1 MKAWSCPA
9 WKRSFD
15 EGELIA
21 GFLARGNLER
31 IAVTLGAS
39 AKGPHMSITRSSPLF
54 KITVFVFVICI
65 TNSARCLA
73 DQQSIP
79 PAQSIHFEGDPPF
92 TPKPLILHGYLR
104 LPEEAGRHPAV
115 VLLHGC
121 RGFADRIDQ
130 RWGQT
135 LASWGYVTLTI
146 DSFGPRGLGDI
157 CGGRFPRDL
166 DFDAYRGLNF
176 LVRQPFVDAKRVV
189 IMGFSQGGSLAL
201 LAIERGAIEQTYENK
216 FRAAAAF
223 YPACDGLTGI
233 TTAPA
238 LILIGER
245 DELTQGCRDLAEGR
259 GGDYG
264 MSRSPGEGAGVRLVV
279 YPDAYQGFDVP
290 GFKTPVEYPGYH
302 LEFNQS
308 ATDQSIDALREFLH
322 ATIGSRQ

>member
-1 MKAWSCPA
+1 
-9 WKRSFD
+9 
-15 EGELIA
+15 
-21 GFLARGNLER
+21 
-31 IAVTLGAS
+31 
-39 AKGPHMSITRSSPLF
+39 MSIIRSSPLF
-54 KITVFVFVICI
+54 KITVSVFLICA
-65 TNSARCLA
+65 TNSVQCLA
-73 DQQSIP
+73 DQQST
-79 PAQSIHFEGDPPF
+79 PAAKSIQFEGDPPF
-92 TPKPLILHGYLR
+92 TPKPLTLHGYLR
-104 LPEEAGRHPAV
+104 RPDGAGRHPAV

-121 RGFADRIDQ
+121 GGLAERIDQ

-146 DSFGPRGLGDI
+146 DSFGPRGIGNI
-157 CGGRFPRDL
+157 CGSRFPRDL

-189 IMGFSQGGSLAL
+189 AMGFSQGGSVAL
-201 LAIERGAIEQTYENK
+201 LSVERGAIEQTYENK

-223 YPACDGLTGI
+223 YPLCDGLTGV

-245 DELTQGCRDLAEGR
+245 DEFTRGCRDLAEGR
-259 GGDYG
+259 GADFG

-290 GFKTPVEYPGYH
+290 AFKIPVEYSGYH

-322 ATIGSRQ
+322 ATIGSRK